1 MKRYPNTTVLLSYM
15 LVILCSCF
23 SLMLVSFKHKSQ
35 RLFKVPVIMNKGKD
49 APICLAPNFM
59 MKAEHTVER
68 VEKFGDT
75 LNLAVKPK
83 GGFEI
88 CDVESS
94 KDANTYFKDG
104 GLRIIVDTQTEVGVS
119 IRNGMPMVQASP
131 VYIINES
138 THSAV
143 EIETRNGKLK
153 MIVEALST
161 KNTWEPIECLPENI
175 NSKKGCML
183 NLPAHCYAFTKNIL
197 HCGDHITKCRLKLM
211 SGNNSYYSNTFMM
224 GINYTQFEIF

>member
-23 SLMLVSFKHKSQ
+23 SLLLVSFKNKSQ
-35 RLFKVPVIMNKGKD
+35 RLFKVPVIVHKGKD

-59 MKAEHTVER
+59 MKAEHNIER
-68 VEKFGDT
+68 IEKFDDT
-75 LNLAVKPK
+75 LNLSTKVKW
-83 GGFEI
+83 GFEK
-88 CDVESS
+88 CDVASS

-104 GLRIIVDTQTEVGVS
+104 GLRIIVDTQSEVGQS
-119 IRNGMPMVQASP
+119 IRSKMPEVQALP
-131 VYIINES
+131 VYIVNEG

-143 EIETRNGKLK
+143 EIETHNGKLN

-161 KNTWEPIECLPENI
+161 KNTWEPIEYLPQ
-175 NSKKGCML
+175 NSLNEKNCML

-197 HCGDHITKCRLKLM
+197 HCGDHITKCRLKLK
-211 SGNNSYYSNTFMM
+211 SGNNSYYSNEFMM
-224 GINYTQFEIF
+224 GINYTQFEKI

>member
-35 RLFKVPVIMNKGKD
+35 RLFKVPVIINKGKD

-59 MKAEHTVER
+59 MKAEHTIEHIER
-68 VEKFGDT
+68 FGDT
-75 LNLAVKPK
+75 LNLNTAPK
-83 GGFEI
+83 WGFEK
-88 CDVESS
+88 CDVAST
-94 KDANTYFKDG
+94 KDVNAYFKDG
-104 GLRIIVDTQTEVGVS
+104 GLRIIVDTQSEVGVCVRS
-119 IRNGMPMVQASP
+119 GMPMVQALP
-131 VYIINES
+131 VYIVNEG
-138 THSAV
+138 THNAV
-143 EIETRNGKLK
+143 EIESYNGKLN

-161 KNTWEPIECLPENI
+161 KNTWEPIEYLAQ
-175 NSKKGCML
+175 NSSNQKNCML
-183 NLPAHCYAFTKNIL
+183 NLPAHFYAFTKNIL

-224 GINYTQFEIF
+224 GINYTQFEKI